1 MCSPGPVI
9 TRMTQLVRTYASP
22 SGGTGQAISCVPHL
36 SIPLGQRVAGT
47 QFGGQVVG
55 KVVLLL
61 VKPVLQTADPLPW
74 RAPGAQN
81 FLDLVSNTNTHAT
94 RTHAQARGR

>member
-1 MCSPGPVI
+1 MI

-22 SGGTGQAISCVPHL
+22 SGGTEAGDIVCPASW
-36 SIPLGQRVAGT
+36 IPLGQRVAGT

-61 VKPVLQTADPLPW
+61 VKPVLRIADPLPW
-74 RAPGAQN
+74 RAPGAQK
-81 FLDLVSNTNTHAT
+81 FGPTGAI
-94 RTHAQARGR
+94 R